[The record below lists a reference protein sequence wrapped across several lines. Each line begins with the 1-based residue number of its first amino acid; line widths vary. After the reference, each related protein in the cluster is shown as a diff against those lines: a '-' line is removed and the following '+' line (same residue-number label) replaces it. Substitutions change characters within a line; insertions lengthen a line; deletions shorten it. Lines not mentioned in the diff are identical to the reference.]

1 MPSVSNNSACSKLS
15 SHDWLWR
22 LLLLPLLLSVLLVGL
37 YVVCCKSTQFPYL
50 FGVAA
55 FSIAYALHFFSV
67 SIALCGVYMKE
78 VDDTKFK
85 QLRQKESSVVTSAM
99 CALAGGLG
107 ILLSGGLCG
116 IGYAPNLWCFPVIPS
131 IYIASAILLFG
142 SVLRYVFTQR
152 HWPRDARDILNGNRE
167 GAEPIVPAVHQ

>member
-1 MPSVSNNSACSKLS
+1 MPSESNSSACSKLS

-22 LLLLPLLLSVLLVGL
+22 LLLLPLLFLVLVVGL
-37 YVVCCKSTQFPYL
+37 YVVSCRPNQFSYL

-67 SIALCGVYMKE
+67 STALCGIYIRE
-78 VDDTKFK
+78 SDDNKFK
-85 QLRQKESSVVTSAM
+85 RLWRKESSVVTSAM

-107 ILLSGGLCG
+107 ILLSGGLCA
-116 IGYAPNLWCFPVIPS
+116 ISYMPILWCFPVAPS

-142 SVLRYVFTQR
+142 SVLRYVLTQR
-152 HWPRDARDILNGNRE
+152 KWPRDARRILKGDCE
-167 GAEPIVPAVHQ
+167 SWPDY

>member
-1 MPSVSNNSACSKLS
+1 MPSESNSSACSKLS

-22 LLLLPLLLSVLLVGL
+22 LLLLPLLFLVLVVGL
-37 YVVCCKSTQFPYL
+37 YVVSCRPNQFSYL

-67 SIALCGVYMKE
+67 SIALCGVYMKG

-85 QLRQKESSVVTSAM
+85 QLHQKESSVVTSAM

-107 ILLSGGLCG
+107 ILLSGGLCA
-116 IGYAPNLWCFPVIPS
+116 IGYAPNLWCFPMIAL
-131 IYIASAILLFG
+131 IYVASAMLLFG
-142 SVLRYVFTQR
+142 SVVRYVFTQR
-152 HWPRDARDILNGNRE
+152 NWPREVRDILNGNRE
-167 GAEPIVPAVHQ
+167 SAAPIIPAVRQ